1 MRLSRIATLT
11 TAVLAVFATSAALA
25 DSPRSYIVQ
34 FQDTAVQ
41 APPRGPVHDR
51 RADEDPRGWGYV
63 DSRVIERVQSTESRH
78 GIQALHA
85 YSSVIK
91 GFAAALSDAQV
102 ARLKADRQL
111 RSDAPALGQL
121 VEQITLTLLFS
132 LDYQR
137 VLGSK
142 GEVRTVVYQIM
153 MLVAPH
159 LRSEAQRSAESLA
172 QRYLGP
178 E

>member
-1 MRLSRIATLT
+1 
-11 TAVLAVFATSAALA
+11 
-25 DSPRSYIVQ
+25 
-34 FQDTAVQ
+34 
-41 APPRGPVHDR
+41 
-51 RADEDPRGWGYV
+51 
-63 DSRVIERVQSTESRH
+63 
-78 GIQALHA
+78 
-85 YSSVIK
+85 
-91 GFAAALSDAQV
+91 
-102 ARLKADRQL
+102 
-111 RSDAPALGQL
+111 